1 VYRSVAL
8 PESVTGSLY
17 LGSMPGRYEVFEA
30 AWHAIVERDIARVIC
45 LVPVDELEDKSP
57 HYARA
62 IHEQRIPW
70 QHQSFPVGDFDAP
83 DDREGFWE
91 LAQDVAVSLVQGET
105 ILVHCA
111 GGIGRTGM
119 FSICVLIALGVPAEL
134 ARTETRRVGSAPE
147 NAAQDE
153 VVDWVAA
160 LKGEP

>member
-1 VYRSVAL
+1 
-8 PESVTGSLY
+8 
-17 LGSMPGRYEVFEA
+17 MPGRYEVFEQ
-30 AWHAIVERDIARVIC
+30 AWRAIVDRDIRRVIC
-45 LVPVDELEDKSP
+45 LVPMEELSDKSP

-83 DDREGFWE
+83 RDRDGFWI
-91 LAQDVAVSLVQGET
+91 LAQDVAFSLVQGET

-119 FSICVLIALGVPAEL
+119 FSICVLMALGMPVGM
-134 ARTETRRVGSAPE
+134 ARAETRKVGSAPE

-160 LKGEP
+160 LKGER